1 MIRFLSQSSL
11 IKSFQAE
18 MIQNKKGNENMKKM
32 IQKICLG
39 NESKVNVLFV
49 LGIFMAVGL
58 GCASLIPKEDNVDN
72 VKTPDVVNKTS
83 EPTQPAS
90 TPKPTFKK
98 ADASKGEIPADAE
111 LQEIVKTTL
120 LDFNSAVT
128 SGDFTTFYGNI
139 SKLWQRQTSPA
150 KLEDT
155 FKVFI
160 DGNNNFSSI
169 SSKQA
174 EFSSNPK
181 VDDSKGFKEL
191 ILEGKYDTSPRP
203 TKFTLKYTPESKNW
217 KLTGIIVDTTP

>member
-1 MIRFLSQSSL
+1 M
-11 IKSFQAE
+11 K
-18 MIQNKKGNENMKKM
+18 NMKKI

-39 NESKVNVLFV
+39 TESKINVLFV
-49 LGIFMAVGL
+49 LGIFIAVGL
-58 GCASLIPKEDNVDN
+58 GCSSLIPKEEKVDN
-72 VKTPDVVNKTS
+72 VKTPEVNSKALDTKDTPS
-83 EPTQPAS
+83 S
-90 TPKPTFKK
+90 TPKPIIKK
-98 ADASKGEIPADAE
+98 VDASKGEIPGDAE
-111 LQEIVKTTL
+111 LQEMTKTTL
-120 LDFNSAVT
+120 LDFNTAVT
-128 SGDFTTFYGNI
+128 SGDFTTFYSNI

-181 VDDSKGFKEL
+181 VDSSKGFKEL
-191 ILEGKYDTSPRP
+191 VLEGKYDTSPLP

>member
-1 MIRFLSQSSL
+1 M
-11 IKSFQAE
+11 K
-18 MIQNKKGNENMKKM
+18 NMKKI

-39 NESKVNVLFV
+39 NESKINVLFV
-49 LGIFMAVGL
+49 LVIFIFVGL
-58 GCASLIPKEDNVDN
+58 GCSSLIPKEEKVDN
-72 VKTPDVVNKTS
+72 VKPSEVNSKALETPEKT
-83 EPTQPAS
+83 S
-90 TPKPTFKK
+90 TPKPIIKK

-111 LQEIVKTTL
+111 LQEMTKTTL

-128 SGDFTTFYGNI
+128 SGDFTTFYSNI
-139 SKLWQRQTSPA
+139 SKLWQRQTSPV

-160 DGNNNFSSI
+160 DGKNNFSAIRSME
-169 SSKQA
+169 A

-181 VDDSKGFKEL
+181 VDSSKGFKEL
-191 ILEGKYDTSPRP
+191 VLEGRYDTSPLP

>member
-1 MIRFLSQSSL
+1 
-11 IKSFQAE
+11 
-18 MIQNKKGNENMKKM
+18 MKKI

-39 NESKVNVLFV
+39 NESKINILLV
-49 LGIFMAVGL
+49 LGVFIAVGL
-58 GCASLIPKEDNVDN
+58 GCSSLKEKDDVVD
-72 VKTPDVVNKTS
+72 VKTPEVSNKTS
-83 EPTQPAS
+83 EPIQKPS
-90 TPKPTFKK
+90 TPKPITKK
-98 ADASKGEIPADAE
+98 ADASKGEIPPEAE
-111 LQEIVKTTL
+111 LQEMTKTTL
-120 LDFNSAVT
+120 LDFNDAVQ

-169 SSKQA
+169 RSKEA
-174 EFSSNPK
+174 EFSSNPR

-191 ILEGKYDTSPRP
+191 VLEGKYDTSPLP

-217 KLTGIIVDTTP
+217 KLTGIIVDTNP

>member
-1 MIRFLSQSSL
+1 M
-11 IKSFQAE
+11 K
-18 MIQNKKGNENMKKM
+18 NMKKI

-39 NESKVNVLFV
+39 NESKINVLFV
-49 LGIFMAVGL
+49 IGIFMAVGL
-58 GCASLIPKEDNVDN
+58 GCSSLIPKEDKDDN
-72 VKTPDVVNKTS
+72 VKTPETNSRALDTPEKS
-83 EPTQPAS
+83 S
-90 TPKPTFKK
+90 TPKPIVKK
-98 ADASKGEIPADAE
+98 SDASKGEIPADAE
-111 LQEIVKTTL
+111 LQELAKTTL

-160 DGNNNFSSI
+160 DGKNNFSSI
-169 SSKQA
+169 RSMEA
-174 EFSSNPK
+174 EFSSDPK
-181 VDDSKGFKEL
+181 IEKDKGFKEL
-191 ILEGKYDTSPRP
+191 VLEGRYDTSPLP

>member
-1 MIRFLSQSSL
+1 M
-11 IKSFQAE
+11 K
-18 MIQNKKGNENMKKM
+18 NMKKI

-39 NESKVNVLFV
+39 NESKINVLFILV
-49 LGIFMAVGL
+49 IFIIVGL
-58 GCASLIPKEDNVDN
+58 GCSSLKPKDEPVA
-72 VKTPDVVNKTS
+72 VNTKIT
-83 EPTQPAS
+83 EPVEKPS
-90 TPKPTFKK
+90 TPKTITKK
-98 ADASKGEIPADAE
+98 ADASKGEIPRDDE
-111 LQEIVKTTL
+111 LQDMVKTTL
-120 LDFNSAVT
+120 LDFNDAVT
-128 SGDFTTFYGNI
+128 SADFTTFYGNI

-160 DGNNNFSSI
+160 DGKNNFSAI
-169 SSKQA
+169 RSKDA

-191 ILEGKYDTSPRP
+191 VLEGKYDTSPLP

>member
-1 MIRFLSQSSL
+1 MRKI
-11 IKSFQAE
+11 
-18 MIQNKKGNENMKKM
+18 

-39 NESKVNVLFV
+39 NESKINVLFILV
-49 LGIFMAVGL
+49 IFIFVGL
-58 GCASLIPKEDNVDN
+58 GCSSLIPKEDKVDP
-72 VKTPDVVNKTS
+72 VKTPEVNSKSLDTK
-83 EPTQPAS
+83 ENLS
-90 TPKPTFKK
+90 TPKPIIKK
-98 ADASKGEIPADAE
+98 ADASKGEIPRDDE
-111 LQEIVKTTL
+111 LQEMVKTTL
-120 LDFNSAVT
+120 LDFNGAVK

-139 SKLWQRQTSPA
+139 SKLWQRQTSPV

-160 DGNNNFSSI
+160 DGKNDFSAI
-169 SSKQA
+169 RSKQA

-191 ILEGKYDTSPRP
+191 VLEGKYDTSPLP

>member
-1 MIRFLSQSSL
+1 M
-11 IKSFQAE
+11 K
-18 MIQNKKGNENMKKM
+18 NMRKI

-39 NESKVNVLFV
+39 NESKINVLFV
-49 LGIFMAVGL
+49 LGIFILVGL
-58 GCASLIPKEDNVDN
+58 GCSSLKPKDEPVD
-72 VKTPDVVNKTS
+72 VKTPAPVEK
-83 EPTQPAS
+83 PA
-90 TPKPTFKK
+90 TPKPITKK
-98 ADASKGEIPADAE
+98 ADASKGEIPSDDE
-111 LQEIVKTTL
+111 LQDMVKTTL
-120 LDFNSAVT
+120 LDFNDAVT
-128 SGDFTTFYGNI
+128 TADFTTFYGNI

-160 DGNNNFSSI
+160 DGKNNFSAI
-169 SSKQA
+169 RSKDA

-191 ILEGKYDTSPRP
+191 VLEGKYDTSPLP